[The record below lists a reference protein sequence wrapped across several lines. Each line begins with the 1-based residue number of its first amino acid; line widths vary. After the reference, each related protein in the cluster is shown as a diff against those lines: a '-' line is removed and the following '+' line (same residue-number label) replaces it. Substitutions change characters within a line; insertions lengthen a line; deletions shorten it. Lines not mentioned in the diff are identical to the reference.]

1 MHSLASFIMDTELVN
16 MDNDNGFI
24 GNREILK
31 RKDDHRRITQ
41 LAAGYAVAKRK
52 PKKYS
57 GFLFIDSA
65 VPKCEIHLFIT
76 SGKVLFIHFDHLV
89 MKLSFATL
97 CL

>member
-1 MHSLASFIMDTELVN
+1 MIMDSLVIEKFLN
-16 MDNDNGFI
+16 AKMIIAG
-24 GNREILK
+24 
-31 RKDDHRRITQ
+31 ITQ

>member
-1 MHSLASFIMDTELVN
+1 MDSVVIEKFLN
-16 MDNDNGFI
+16 AKMIIAG
-24 GNREILK
+24 
-31 RKDDHRRITQ
+31 ITQ

-76 SGKVLFIHFDHLV
+76 SGKVLFIHFDHSV

>member
-1 MHSLASFIMDTELVN
+1 MDSLVIEKFLNVKMIIA
-16 MDNDNGFI
+16 G
-24 GNREILK
+24 
-31 RKDDHRRITQ
+31 ITQ

>member
-1 MHSLASFIMDTELVN
+1 MIIA
-16 MDNDNGFI
+16 G
-24 GNREILK
+24 
-31 RKDDHRRITQ
+31 ITQ

-65 VPKCEIHLFIT
+65 VPKCEIHLLIT